1 MAYEQTYDTASED
14 TSALGGLSSIAAPA
28 AVPAPVASL
37 PSYERAYAAF
47 GGKEGTDSL
56 LAQLRGMGLSEDI
69 IESSLSPYYATTPT
83 NTVAAPVTPVVNNY
97 TDTQAVAEQPQV
109 LSGLDQG
116 FAQNL
121 DTQTV
126 AEQPQMLGGLD
137 QGFAQNLDTQAVAEQ
152 PQVLSGVAQ
161 TTPPNTTQMGDL
173 SGSAF
178 PNWQQEQDVRQQEVN
193 KRILA
198 NDKTLSG
205 NIMAGASWH
214 SLNPTLADQLTQ
226 ATGQQTFNTA
236 VGGATT
242 ADTLQQLNDF
252 TGAGGS
258 FAPGSNLVLQQGG
271 LDFVYGVDKEQTL
284 NNLDQII
291 SYMNQ
296 QGVNVVLAGSPYASS
311 FADVEANNF
320 NPELDQI
327 YNILA
332 NKYSNVTLVDSM
344 GRILQDKSLLA
355 DPIHPNARGWEMYN
369 RSILDALNNRNRTT
383 EQG

>member
-28 AVPAPVASL
+28 AAPAAVASL
-37 PSYERAYAAF
+37 PSYENAYSAF

-56 LAQLRGMGLSEDI
+56 LAQLRGMGLSEDNI
-69 IESSLSPYYATTPT
+69 DSSLSPYYTTDPT

-97 TDTQAVAEQPQV
+97 AGTQTVAEPAQMIGGLAQELDTQSVAGQPQV
-109 LSGLDQG
+109 LSGL
-116 FAQNL
+116 AQ
-121 DTQTV
+121 
-126 AEQPQMLGGLD
+126 A
-137 QGFAQNLDTQAVAEQ
+137 
-152 PQVLSGVAQ
+152 
-161 TTPPNTTQMGDL
+161 TPSNT
-173 SGSAF
+173 
-178 PNWQQEQDVRQQEVN
+178 NN
-193 KRILA
+193 I
-198 NDKTLSG
+198 LSG

-226 ATGQQTFNTA
+226 ATGQQTLNTA
-236 VGGATT
+236 VGGSTT
-242 ADTLQQLNDF
+242 SDTLQQLNDF
-252 TGAGGS
+252 TSSGGS
-258 FAPGSNLVLQQGG
+258 FAPGSNLILQQGG
-271 LDFVYGVDKEQTL
+271 LDFINGVDKEQTL

-311 FADVEANNF
+311 FADVESNNF

-369 RSILDALNNRNRTT
+369 QSILDALNNRNRIT
-383 EQG
+383 EQGY